1 MMRNKSLFTNRDLL
15 DQIAK
20 NTGQVIFCED
30 SAEMFIDTPNHD
42 RVPVGLNGHTK
53 TYLITLKKEDW
64 VTNENSEI
72 VQSPEYPEDIFRG
85 KYYDEKINILITP
98 SLENTESMTI
108 IARVNSDGTRMEF
121 VSDILPTT
129 DIVMSAMTM

>member
-1 MMRNKSLFTNRDLL
+1 MRRIGIFTNRDQLEQVNK
-15 DQIAK
+15 D
-20 NTGQVIFCED
+20 TGQVIFCED

-53 TYLITLKKEDW
+53 TYNITLKKENW
-64 VTNENSEI
+64 NTNDNNEI
-72 VQSPEYPEDIFRG
+72 VQLPEYSEEIFRG

-108 IARVNSDGTRMEF
+108 IARVNNDGTRLEF

-129 DIVMSAMTM
+129 DIVMTAMTM